1 MAAPRGS
8 PAAATEDPYFK
19 KTVGFEVGGLELKL
33 RVSQTLFSSHA
44 VDAGTE
50 LLVRALHDTGAGF
63 EKVLDPG
70 CGYGPIGIA
79 LKALNPGAA
88 LHMTDRDALAVRYAR
103 ENALLNGI
111 EDALAYPSLGFDDI
125 RDRDFDLVAANIAG
139 KAGERVIA
147 SWLRDA
153 PLLLRAG
160 GLAGI
165 VVVSPL
171 EPLVNG
177 VIDGLPGAEVVLR
190 RRRGGHSVFLYRAGQ
205 TGEGAP
211 GPAGSF
217 GQGQYDRAQAPFS
230 HGQVEYRMN
239 TVFGL
244 PEFDSLSYRT
254 QLLCSV
260 LNLDP
265 HPFGKLRA
273 GSNPLPSRERGR
285 QAGDRVLVLNP
296 GQGHVPVILSKA
308 LAPASIDMVDRDLLS
323 LRCSA
328 RNLGL
333 NGFEASRMST
343 THRADLGGGEPT
355 WDLVAAGMRDEE
367 GPDAMA
373 MHLRQA
379 MGRLAPGGRLV
390 VAADSGSITRLAGVC
405 KKERLGPVVQR
416 KRRRGSSVLVVAG

>member
-1 MAAPRGS
+1 MGS
-8 PAAATEDPYFK
+8 PAAAIEDPYFK
-19 KTVGFEVGGLELKL
+19 KTVGFEVGGLGLDF

-44 VDAGTE
+44 IDAGTE
-50 LLVRALHDTGAGF
+50 LLVRALHDTGVGF
-63 EKVLDPG
+63 EKVLDLG

-111 EDALAYPSLGFDDI
+111 DDALAYPSLGFDDV

-139 KAGERVIA
+139 KAGEQVIA

-153 PLLLRAG
+153 PLFLRDG
-160 GLAGI
+160 GLVGI

-190 RRRGGHSVFLYRAGQ
+190 KRRAGHTVFLYRAGQ
-205 TGEGAP
+205 AVEATQ

-217 GQGQYDRAQAPFS
+217 GRGDYDRAQAPFS
-230 HGQVEYRMN
+230 HGRIEYRMD

-254 QLLCSV
+254 RLLTSV
-260 LNLDP
+260 LQGLD
-265 HPFGKLRA
+265 
-273 GSNPLPSRERGR
+273 R
-285 QAGDRVLVLNP
+285 QAGDRVLMLNP
-296 GQGHVPVILSKA
+296 GQGHVPVMLSKA
-308 LAPASIDMVDRDLLS
+308 LAPASIDMVDRDLLA
-323 LRCSA
+323 LRCSV

-333 NGFEASRMST
+333 NGFDASRTSIG
-343 THRADLGGGEPT
+343 HRVDLGGGEST
-355 WDLVAAGMRDEE
+355 WDLVVADLRDEE

-379 MGRLAPGGRLV
+379 ADRLAPGGRLV
-390 VAADSGSITRLAGVC
+390 VSADSGSITRLAGVC
-405 KKERLGPVVQR
+405 KKERLGSVIQR
-416 KRRRGSSVLVVAG
+416 KRRRGSSVLVVAH